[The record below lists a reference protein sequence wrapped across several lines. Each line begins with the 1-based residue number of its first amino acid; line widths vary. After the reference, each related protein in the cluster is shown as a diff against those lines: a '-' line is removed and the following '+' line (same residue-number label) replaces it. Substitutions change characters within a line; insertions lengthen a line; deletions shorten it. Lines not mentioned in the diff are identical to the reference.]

1 MLTWDLKPLFD
12 SFESE
17 KFVNNVTKV
26 ETLAKDYNTFID
38 KILTEKDDIKIME
51 AYVNKAA
58 EIRETFAPVASFSS
72 LSFSAD
78 STNSVALSYLQK
90 LQALQA
96 LMVAGNVKFE
106 KWLLLVEDLEGKIGQ
121 SDLLTEHAFLI
132 SEIIR
137 KSKYS
142 LDENTESIIAQMRNT
157 GSRAFDT
164 LQKKVA
170 SAITEKV
177 ILDGEEKE
185 LPLQAIR
192 NLAMEKDADKR
203 KAGYEAEMKAYKK
216 NEEWSAAALNGI
228 KGEALTLSKLRGYKS
243 PLEQT
248 LVNSRMNQ
256 ETLDAMLSAIK
267 DSLPKFREYFKT
279 KAELLGHKNG
289 LPFYDIFA
297 PMGNADVSF
306 PLEKGQKLVLEQ
318 FATFSQELHDMA
330 KRAFDNRWIDV
341 EPRKGKAGGAFCAPV
356 LTLKESRILLNYTG
370 KLNNAITMAHE
381 LGHAFHNK
389 NMFNESI
396 LNYGSPMPLAETAS
410 IFCETIVKNAAL
422 KEANDEE
429 LFSILEVAI
438 QGYSQVIVDIYSRFL
453 FETALF
459 EKREDGALSPTQF
472 QELMMAAQKESYGD
486 GLDPEYLHP
495 YMWMNKPHYY
505 MPDRDFYNFPYSFG
519 LLFAKGLYAKYKE
532 MGDAFVPKLNNL
544 LASTGKMDI
553 VSVAKLLDVDVTDQ
567 AFWQASLNEIAGEI
581 DQFIALS
588 KIQ

>member
-1 MLTWDLKPLFD
+1 MLTWNLDRLYESFECD
-12 SFESE
+12 SFIKTMEES
-17 KFVNNVTKV
+17 NS
-26 ETLAKDYNTFID
+26 LAQGHSQWVDQLVKHENDIEILESYID
-38 KILTEKDDIKIME
+38 
-51 AYVNKAA
+51 KAA
-58 EIRETFAPVASFSS
+58 EIRATFAPVYAFSG

-78 STNSVALSYLQK
+78 SSNSVALSNIQK
-90 LQALQA
+90 IQGMQA
-96 LMVAGNVKFE
+96 LMVAGNVVFE
-106 KWLLLVEDLEGKIGQ
+106 KWLVNV
-121 SDLLTEHAFLI
+121 SDLDDKIKSSKKLSEHKFFI
-132 SEIIR
+132 HQIIE

-142 LDENTESIIAQMRNT
+142 LDENTEAIIAQMRNT

-177 ILDGEEKE
+177 VIDGEEKD

-192 NLAMEKDADKR
+192 NLAMERDPAKR
-203 KAGYEAEMKAYKK
+203 IAGYEAEMRAYKK

-228 KGEALTLSKLRGYKS
+228 KGEALTLSKLRGFKS

-256 ETLDAMLSAIK
+256 ETLDAMLDAIK
-267 DSLPKFREYFKT
+267 DSLPKFREYYKR

-289 LPFYDIFA
+289 LPFYDLLA
-297 PMGNADVSF
+297 PMGDADVSF
-306 PLEKGQKLVLEQ
+306 PYEKGQKLVLDQ
-318 FATFSQELHDMA
+318 FKTYSQELHDMA
-330 KRAFDNRWIDV
+330 KEAFEMNWLDV
-341 EPRKGKAGGAFCAPV
+341 EPRKGKAGGAFCSPI
-356 LTLKESRILLNYTG
+356 LSLKESRILLNYTG

-389 NMFNESI
+389 NLFGESI
-396 LNYGSPMPLAETAS
+396 VNYGSPMPLAETAS

-422 KEANDEE
+422 KEANDDE

-459 EKREDGALSPTQF
+459 ENRENGALSPAQF
-472 QELMMAAQKESYGD
+472 MELMQNAQKESYGD
-486 GLDPEYLHP
+486 GLDPEFMHP

-519 LLFAKGLYAKYKE
+519 LLFAKGLFAKYKE
-532 MGDAFVPKLNNL
+532 MGEAFVPRLNNL
-544 LASTGKMDI
+544 LSSTGKMDI
-553 VSVAKLLDVDVTDQ
+553 ISVAQLLDVDVTDK

-581 DQFIALS
+581 DRFIELS
-588 KIQ
+588 K